1 MPSHLRNGRD
11 LSYEH
16 RQRAL
21 QYELSPGGAA
31 RLQRLGIKPAA
42 VGRRIAILGP
52 GRTANGSRNQPVV
65 NQLEGDVPSSRI
77 EQRDVH
83 VSGIGEVHASTATSG
98 QGTLPAARPSGPEF
112 GADRNGSSP
121 FSAHSDPLNGSR
133 RFDGHYCGPSG
144 PELLDHDSQRSMG
157 DVRPSPRIPGHL
169 DDQIC
174 SQRGRWNSKHD
185 AEHRRPRGDDQA
197 QPELERSRGF
207 GRPERTLP
215 TTKSDAEPGPTSG
228 TSHSRLHPGLQPQQH
243 RDSTSTT
250 TPAARIWDKSVYHTP
265 ASFLEHSVP
274 ARSVPGTDELRIRTS
289 TPLSPSRPRNPPVP
303 TPSSRKLEQIREEQE
318 KTPER
323 DAGSATDGTIFH
335 ARRGRDGAHPTCS
348 PDQNPSTASS
358 NSKPPPAPR

>member
-83 VSGIGEVHASTATSG
+83 VSVVYPVRASTATSG

-112 GADRNGSSP
+112 GADRNSSSP

-133 RFDGHYCGPSG
+133 RFDGYYCG
-144 PELLDHDSQRSMG
+144 
-157 DVRPSPRIPGHL
+157 SPR
-169 DDQIC
+169 
-174 SQRGRWNSKHD
+174 
-185 AEHRRPRGDDQA
+185 
-197 QPELERSRGF
+197 
-207 GRPERTLP
+207 
-215 TTKSDAEPGPTSG
+215 
-228 TSHSRLHPGLQPQQH
+228 PGLPDRGPQ
-243 RDSTSTT
+243 
-250 TPAARIWDKSVYHTP
+250 
-265 ASFLEHSVP
+265 
-274 ARSVPGTDELRIRTS
+274 
-289 TPLSPSRPRNPPVP
+289 RPVG
-303 TPSSRKLEQIREEQE
+303 
-318 KTPER
+318 
-323 DAGSATDGTIFH
+323 D
-335 ARRGRDGAHPTCS
+335 
-348 PDQNPSTASS
+348 
-358 NSKPPPAPR
+358 

>member
-1 MPSHLRNGRD
+1 MGRD
-11 LSYEH
+11 LSYEQ

-52 GRTANGSRNQPVV
+52 GRTATGSRDQPGV

-121 FSAHSDPLNGSR
+121 FSAHSDPLNGLR
-133 RFDGHYCGPSG
+133 RFDGCYCGPSG

-169 DDQIC
+169 HDEIC

-185 AEHRRPRGDDQA
+185 AEHRWPRGDDQA

-265 ASFLEHSVP
+265 ASVLEHS
-274 ARSVPGTDELRIRTS
+274 
-289 TPLSPSRPRNPPVP
+289 
-303 TPSSRKLEQIREEQE
+303 
-318 KTPER
+318 
-323 DAGSATDGTIFH
+323 
-335 ARRGRDGAHPTCS
+335 
-348 PDQNPSTASS
+348 
-358 NSKPPPAPR
+358 